1 MFYIC
6 VLNKLITM
14 KKELLQIR
22 LDEELLNQLKELAN
36 SNAISVSGQVRML
49 IKKAVKD
56 DEDDIAEVKK
66 SDEIEKKSEAT
77 TADKNETKQ
86 V

>member
-1 MFYIC
+1 
-6 VLNKLITM
+6 M

-56 DEDDIAEVKK
+56 E
-66 SDEIEKKSEAT
+66 
-77 TADKNETKQ
+77 
-86 V
+86 